1 MENVKTIKEKI
12 GKNEYVFSIYEK
24 TFFVRRLSAK
34 ASYGWINEWWYD
46 YKGDEELLK
55 KMIDGFIA
63 KVLARD
69 MAKENRKKERLE
81 QQRQMKKKAIDELN
95 IWDLLHWSRWYDM
108 THNDFLQVCDKKGGK
123 VFCRFI
129 GSKVVDGDAWYYWEE
144 EPIKDDFCDEGKW
157 YVISPYGWIRISDCR
172 RAWKS
177 EWDRSYSFNY
187 MD

>member
-1 MENVKTIKEKI
+1 MKNFEPITKTCGKDVYQIYI
-12 GKNEYVFSIYEK
+12 GECSVAFYRKSD
-24 TFFVRRLSAK
+24 K
-34 ASYGWINEWWYD
+34 ARWGRKLEWNFYCR
-46 YKGDEELLK
+46 GDKQECIDNFLK
-55 KMIDGFIA
+55 KQLENQII
-63 KVLARD
+63 
-69 MAKENRKKERLE
+69 KENRKKERLE

-108 THNDFLQVCDKKGGK
+108 THNDFLQVCDKKWGK

-157 YVISPYGWIRISDCR
+157 YVISPYGWIRLSECR